1 MIYLNLIDT
10 EVFLMGNLDNIIKDI
25 NKKFKY
31 DIINEG
37 GITDYTAVRIP
48 FSSPRLNYM
57 TYGGIPVGTL
67 VEFSGEEGSGKTTTA
82 LDIVA
87 QAQRM
92 FEDKRVVYM
101 DCERT
106 FNSNWSALIGVDV
119 EKLILIQPEAETAEQ
134 LFDIALELMD
144 SGEVSL
150 FIIDSLGVMVSQQAY
165 QKTMEEKTYGGI
177 SQALTLFSKKAI
189 PVCARTGCILIGI
202 NQMRD
207 DMNSMYGGVITTG
220 GKGWKHN
227 CSLRL
232 QFRKGNFIDD
242 NGNKLSNSSE
252 NPAGN
257 IVQCSI
263 VKSKVCRSDR
273 KIGYYTLKYLTGI
286 DTVSDLVDVAIK
298 EGFIFQSGA
307 WFTLLDEFGEIQQD
321 NEGKLLKFQ
330 GKSNLC
336 KFLGSMPTYYDT
348 LMNNILNKII

>member
-1 MIYLNLIDT
+1 MS
-10 EVFLMGNLDNIIKDI
+10 NLDNIIKDI

-31 DIINEG
+31 DIINRG
-37 GITDYTAVRIP
+37 GVTDYTAVRIP

-82 LDIVA
+82 LDIVS
-87 QAQRM
+87 QAQKK
-92 FEDKRVVYM
+92 FEDKSVVYM

-106 FNSNWSALIGVDV
+106 FNSGWAELIGVDV
-119 EKLILIQPEAETAEQ
+119 DKLILIQPEAESAEQ
-134 LFDIALELMD
+134 LFDIALELMN
-144 SGEVSL
+144 SEEVSL
-150 FIIDSLGVMVSQQAY
+150 FVIDSLGVMVSQQAY

-189 PVCARTGCILIGI
+189 PICARTGCILIGI

-207 DMNSMYGGVITTG
+207 DMNSMYGGVVTTG

-242 NGNKLSNSSE
+242 NGNRLSNACE
-252 NPAGN
+252 NPSGN

-263 VKSKVCRSDR
+263 IKSKVCLSDR
-273 KIGYYTLKYLTGI
+273 KIGYYTLKYLSGI
-286 DTVSDLVDVAIK
+286 DTISDLVDVAIK
-298 EGFIFQSGA
+298 EGYISQSGA
-307 WFTLLDEFGEIQQD
+307 WFTVVDEYGEIQQD
-321 NEGKLLKFQ
+321 IEGKPLKFQ

-336 KFLGSMPTYYDT
+336 KFLADNLDYYNT